1 ELKIPDLTEL
11 DSTYYNL
18 DPQKMWK
25 LKSGTIV
32 EKFIYKYARKLS
44 HESCL
49 HSFIINDV
57 DKEANSLFSKEDW
70 DEIFSFKVKRIPK
83 IDKSIINL
91 MKNTSYSNKEHF
103 DLNYIHLAYSIMHTL
118 WESDNDDSSKL
129 EGWYQLNI
137 WGEGMSMASSDRKN
151 QENYGT
157 NRKKIGRK
165 GDGVFRLKGSRLEFG
180 AIETRRE
187 WEGEHGKKYVKDSLK
202 LCKMLHDMLIQLSKE
217 CNNDEKILRELQ
229 TIEILNKSARALNS
243 FFEEFIVP
251 QSSPIIGLG
260 RTVKHQITS
269 LIFKFYSMDQQML
282 ISHLN
287 DNVGSPNGYVCRIR
301 CGQLMELPAITPK
314 PTIQNFID
322 RACNPQSVEPDL
334 ALNLEIADLINQKK
348 QNYPRDAA
356 MHIVRL
362 VNHRNPTVAWLALT
376 LLDICVKNCGYP
388 FHLQIATK
396 EFLNELVRKFPEKS
410 PAIPNPI
417 QLKILEFIQEW
428 KITICTT
435 SRHKDDLVHINDM
448 YRLLVYK
455 GYIFPEIDDQSASV
469 LIPKETL
476 KSPEELE
483 EEDRVAQAAVE
494 PSDLAEANELMKIM
508 SGYNQEAKPDYKKQA
523 NEELE
528 NIQQKAILLNDMLNN
543 VKSSE
548 ETSKGDIFEELIQ
561 SCKTSQPKI
570 QKMISEEEDSESI
583 DRLLTLNDLINTV
596 LTRYENILKGI
607 FDQPK
612 ELNQQSILQPK
623 AKEETKTEP
632 EPEPQLGQIRITS
645 NPTTTTSSSSSTN
658 EPALYNSTSSNKGF
672 SHRFNLKNQ
681 NNTTFVENFPLMSP
695 TTITK
700 QSL

>member
-1 ELKIPDLTEL
+1 
-11 DSTYYNL
+11 
-18 DPQKMWK
+18 
-25 LKSGTIV
+25 
-32 EKFIYKYARKLS
+32 
-44 HESCL
+44 
-49 HSFIINDV
+49 
-57 DKEANSLFSKEDW
+57 
-70 DEIFSFKVKRIPK
+70 
-83 IDKSIINL
+83 
-91 MKNTSYSNKEHF
+91 
-103 DLNYIHLAYSIMHTL
+103 
-118 WESDNDDSSKL
+118 
-129 EGWYQLNI
+129 
-137 WGEGMSMASSDRKN
+137 MSMASSDRKN

-180 AIETRRE
+180 AIETGRE
-187 WEGEHGKKYVKDSLK
+187 WEGEHGKK
-202 LCKMLHDMLIQLSKE
+202 
-217 CNNDEKILRELQ
+217 
-229 TIEILNKSARALNS
+229 
-243 FFEEFIVP
+243 
-251 QSSPIIGLG
+251 
-260 RTVKHQITS
+260 
-269 LIFKFYSMDQQML
+269 
-282 ISHLN
+282 
-287 DNVGSPNGYVCRIR
+287 
-301 CGQLMELPAITPK
+301 
-314 PTIQNFID
+314 
-322 RACNPQSVEPDL
+322 ACNPQSVEPDL

-435 SRHKDDLVHINDM
+435 SRHKDDL
-448 YRLLVYK
+448 
-455 GYIFPEIDDQSASV
+455 
-469 LIPKETL
+469 TL

-494 PSDLAEANELMKIM
+494 GRPSDLAEANELMKIM

-623 AKEETKTEP
+623 AKEETKTNNSDSWLIDLSEP

-672 SHRFNLKNQ
+672 SHWFNLKNQ

>member
-1 ELKIPDLTEL
+1 
-11 DSTYYNL
+11 
-18 DPQKMWK
+18 
-25 LKSGTIV
+25 
-32 EKFIYKYARKLS
+32 
-44 HESCL
+44 
-49 HSFIINDV
+49 
-57 DKEANSLFSKEDW
+57 
-70 DEIFSFKVKRIPK
+70 
-83 IDKSIINL
+83 
-91 MKNTSYSNKEHF
+91 
-103 DLNYIHLAYSIMHTL
+103 
-118 WESDNDDSSKL
+118 
-129 EGWYQLNI
+129 
-137 WGEGMSMASSDRKN
+137 MSMASSDRKN

-180 AIETRRE
+180 AIETGRE

-202 LCKMLHDMLIQLSKE
+202 LCKMLHDMLVQLSKE

-229 TIEILNKSARALNS
+229 ITGILNN
-243 FFEEFIVP
+243 
-251 QSSPIIGLG
+251 
-260 RTVKHQITS
+260 
-269 LIFKFYSMDQQML
+269 
-282 ISHLN
+282 
-287 DNVGSPNGYVCRIR
+287 
-301 CGQLMELPAITPK
+301 
-314 PTIQNFID
+314 

-455 GYIFPEIDDQSASV
+455 
-469 LIPKETL
+469 
-476 KSPEELE
+476 ELE

-494 PSDLAEANELMKIM
+494 GRPSDLAEANELMKIM

-543 VKSSE
+543 IKSSE

-596 LTRYENILKGI
+596 LARYENILKGI

-623 AKEETKTEP
+623 AKEETKTNNSDSWLIDLSEP

-672 SHRFNLKNQ
+672 SHWFNLKNQ

>member
-1 ELKIPDLTEL
+1 
-11 DSTYYNL
+11 
-18 DPQKMWK
+18 
-25 LKSGTIV
+25 
-32 EKFIYKYARKLS
+32 
-44 HESCL
+44 
-49 HSFIINDV
+49 
-57 DKEANSLFSKEDW
+57 
-70 DEIFSFKVKRIPK
+70 
-83 IDKSIINL
+83 
-91 MKNTSYSNKEHF
+91 
-103 DLNYIHLAYSIMHTL
+103 
-118 WESDNDDSSKL
+118 
-129 EGWYQLNI
+129 
-137 WGEGMSMASSDRKN
+137 
-151 QENYGT
+151 
-157 NRKKIGRK
+157 
-165 GDGVFRLKGSRLEFG
+165 
-180 AIETRRE
+180 
-187 WEGEHGKKYVKDSLK
+187 
-202 LCKMLHDMLIQLSKE
+202 
-217 CNNDEKILRELQ
+217 
-229 TIEILNKSARALNS
+229 
-243 FFEEFIVP
+243 
-251 QSSPIIGLG
+251 
-260 RTVKHQITS
+260 
-269 LIFKFYSMDQQML
+269 
-282 ISHLN
+282 
-287 DNVGSPNGYVCRIR
+287 
-301 CGQLMELPAITPK
+301 
-314 PTIQNFID
+314 

-494 PSDLAEANELMKIM
+494 GRPSDLAEANELMKIM

-658 EPALYNSTSSNKGF
+658 EPALYNSTSSNKGN
-672 SHRFNLKNQ
+672 SD
-681 NNTTFVENFPLMSP
+681 NNNFKL
-695 TTITK
+695 
-700 QSL
+700 L